1 VGSDRIMW
9 GSDSTWW
16 GSPQWQIDAFRRFQI
31 PEDIQKGY
39 GYKPITDKDKE
50 LILGLNAARVYGINV
65 EQTMKQLA
73 QDTISNVRAAIAP
86 KMTEEFRKY
95 AAAAGM
101 KLA

>member
-1 VGSDRIMW
+1 MGAVAAPCRR
-9 GSDSTWW
+9 
-16 GSPQWQIDAFRRFQI
+16 SPQWQIAALRRFQI
-31 PEDIQKGY
+31 PEDMQKGY

-50 LILGLNAARVYGINV
+50 LILGLNAARVYGINA

-73 QDTISNVRAAIAP
+73 QDAISNVRAAIAP
-86 KMTEEFRKY
+86 KMTQEFRKY